1 MKEAA
6 IPGQSSDVS
15 WATAER
21 VLSARLPVPP
31 LIRSIKVK
39 RGIESA
45 AKVDERRAA
54 CMRQHP
60 SFREVVER

>member
-1 MKEAA
+1 LKEAA
-6 IPGQSSDVS
+6 IPGQSSDDQS
-15 WATAER
+15 TPET
-21 VLSARLPVPP
+21 VLSARLLVPP
-31 LIRSIKVK
+31 LIRSIKDK